1 MKKAFQDTRNKN
13 IFLAK
18 LLSDEIQNLTKQV
31 NYNNWKYY
39 FKTKRSSPKY
49 FIKYKLPLGFLRSLR
64 NGEKTIEKSKR
75 TKKEL
80 NQI

>member
-31 NYNNWKYY
+31 NYNN
-39 FKTKRSSPKY
+39 
-49 FIKYKLPLGFLRSLR
+49 
-64 NGEKTIEKSKR
+64 
-75 TKKEL
+75 
-80 NQI
+80 